1 MYGPSL
7 CTDDNDS
14 RRSRFSRARRPFQ
27 LPFPLSHMKRTLLVV
42 VGSLVVSAVPALALT
57 SNPDLRTVTETP
69 NLNPGGI
76 NEVEFMLLN
85 DPDGPDDETRTA
97 QNVRV
102 KPRDAGRIDVETGEL
117 YVPSLPDGDPAEL
130 SLRLNVPASLDSG
143 TYRIP
148 LELTYEYDNGAG
160 SATERK
166 VTRYV
171 SVRVDSGPR
180 FSVVDS
186 NSTATVNGRG
196 TLEVTMRNV
205 GDTAAHDS
213 TLTLSTS
220 SPDVSLG
227 ATDSATRF
235 VSEWEQGENRTFT
248 FETALG
254 DTATAGNYSLSARVN
269 FEKPSGT
276 VGESAAIT
284 VPLEAH
290 PEMTFAVSDL
300 QSSLSIGGT
309 DTLSGTVTNTGPM
322 TAHNAVVQFND
333 SATARAVGGGY
344 AVGTLE
350 PGASAEFAFRVAVD
364 ETADAGPRQFG
375 IRTSFR
381 NDNGDQLRSDIV
393 DVRAPVGPNDPG
405 FEIRNVEST
414 LRVGEEG
421 TLDATVVNT
430 HGDPVTDA
438 VVNFDDPGPTVTP
451 VDDAVAIGDLDPGEA
466 ANVSFDVEVTSSADA
481 GPRQFDLGVSYRDR
495 DNAAR
500 TSGAIPTR
508 VEVGPGTAEFDVE
521 PVDGSLSA
529 GSGGEFRVTV
539 TNTRE
544 YTVSDVSA
552 KIYTDSPLSTSDD
565 EAFVD
570 ELEPG
575 ESATIVFQLSAA
587 GSATEKTYPVQM
599 DFQYDDEEGDTIIS
613 DTYQIPVDV
622 GAGSAGL
629 PIVPILLVVI
639 VVGGAAGGV
648 LYYRR
653 RE

>member
-1 MYGPSL
+1 
-7 CTDDNDS
+7 
-14 RRSRFSRARRPFQ
+14 
-27 LPFPLSHMKRTLLVV
+27 MKRTLLVLVV

-57 SNPDLRTVTETP
+57 SNPDLRTVTENP
-69 NLNPGGI
+69 NLSPGGM

-102 KPRDAGRIDVETGEL
+102 EPRDTGRIDVETGEL
-117 YVPSLPDGDPAEL
+117 YVASLPDGDPAEL
-130 SLRLNVPASLDSG
+130 SLRLNVPATLDSG

-148 LELTYEYDNGAG
+148 LDLTYEYDNGAG

-171 SVRVDSGPR
+171 SVRVESGPR

-186 NSTATVNGRG
+186 NSTATVDGRG
-196 TLEVTMRNV
+196 TLEVTLRNV

-220 SPDVSLG
+220 NDDVSVG
-227 ATDSATRF
+227 ASRSATRF
-235 VSEWEQGENRTFT
+235 VPEWERGENRTFT
-248 FETALG
+248 FEAGLS
-254 DTATAGNYSLSARVN
+254 DSVTAGNYSLSARVD
-269 FEKPSGT
+269 FERPSGT
-276 VGESAAIT
+276 VGESPSIT

-300 QSSLSIGGT
+300 RSSLSIGGT

-322 TAHNAVVQFND
+322 TAHNAVVRFN
-333 SATARAVGGGY
+333 ATETAEAVGGGY
-344 AVGTLE
+344 AVGSLA
-350 PGASAEFAFRVAVD
+350 PGESAAFTFRVNVD
-364 ETADAGPRQFG
+364 ESTDAGPRQFG
-375 IRTSFR
+375 IRTEFR
-381 NDNGDQLRSDIV
+381 NGNGDQLRSDVVDIRV
-393 DVRAPVGPNDPG
+393 TVGANAPGFDVRD
-405 FEIRNVEST
+405 VESS

-421 TLDATVVNT
+421 TLEGVVVNT
-430 HGDPVTDA
+430 RDDPITDA
-438 VVNFDDPGPTVTP
+438 VVRFEDPGPTVTP
-451 VDDAVAIGDLDPGEA
+451 IENEVAVGDLDPGEA
-466 ANVSFDVEVTSSADA
+466 ANFSFDVEVTSSSNA
-481 GPRQFDLGVSYRDR
+481 GPRQFDLDVSYRDQ

-500 TSGAIPTR
+500 SSGAIPTR
-508 VEVGPGTAEFDVE
+508 VDVGPGTPEFDVE
-521 PVDGSLSA
+521 PVDGSLAA
-529 GSGGEFRVTV
+529 GSGEEFRVTV
-539 TNTRE
+539 TNTRD

-622 GAGSAGL
+622 AGSSGGL